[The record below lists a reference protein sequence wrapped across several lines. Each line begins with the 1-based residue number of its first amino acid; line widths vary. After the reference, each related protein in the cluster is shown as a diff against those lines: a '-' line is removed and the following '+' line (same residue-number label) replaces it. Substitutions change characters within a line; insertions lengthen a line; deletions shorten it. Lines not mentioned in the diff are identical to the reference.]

1 MTQREF
7 ALTLYNK
14 LRKDHNPQ
22 EIADALQSAT
32 INGHP
37 LSKQEQIKIVE
48 LIGQIHIEHSKGLF
62 ESVDAFLALV
72 NNVENIVKVQNSASS
87 ESKGVKDSNGNG

>member
-1 MTQREF
+1 MTREEF
-7 ALTLYNK
+7 TLTLYNK
-14 LRKDHNPQ
+14 LRKNHNPQ
-22 EIADALQSAT
+22 EIAEDLQSAT
-32 INGHP
+32 IDGRP
-37 LSKQEQIKIVE
+37 LSEQEQIKIVE
-48 LIGQIHIEHSKGLF
+48 LIKQMHIEHSRGLF